1 LASLFQPPEAM
12 QPGQPSVFMTVPSA
26 QFSHRRLVVVTF
38 DWLPAWLL
46 STWGTTWIATPA
58 FDRLAARGVVLD
70 GVMATSDNAE
80 ETLDAMVGRPHA
92 SLDAAGGGPTLLVTD
107 SQSVGR
113 GPLGRRFDSVIEEW
127 ADLADHCQ
135 NDEEETALG
144 QLFRAASDAVSS
156 LTEDGAFLWCHA
168 ASLGETWD
176 APLDLRDCLVG
187 EDDPLP
193 PRSAAVPSVKTGQEA
208 DPDLILGVRQ
218 AFAGQLML
226 ADRMLGRLVDAVES
240 EARQGRPWELVVAGL
255 RGMPLGLH
263 GQLGVPG
270 AAADKLL
277 PFGDLVQ
284 MPVILADAAGRM
296 AGQRFNGLLTA
307 DDIGAFVRECLSGAG
322 QSGLHGLLSDWKCSG
337 REYVVSRNESGA
349 SVVSRHW
356 RLVVETRQQA
366 SGEAGQLQPLLF
378 AKPDDFFEQCDVAD
392 RCPEVVEDLSELLSG
407 EP

>member
-1 LASLFQPPEAM
+1 M
-12 QPGQPSVFMTVPSA
+12 KTGQPSVFMTEPSA
-26 QFSHRRLVVVTF
+26 PSSRRRLVLVTF

-70 GVMATSDNAE
+70 GVMATSDDAE

-92 SLDAAGGGPTLLVTD
+92 SLEAVGRGPALLVTD
-107 SQSVGR
+107 SQLVGR
-113 GPLGRRFDSVIEEW
+113 GPLGRLFDSVIEEW
-127 ADLADHCQ
+127 TDLTDHCRH
-135 NDEEETALG
+135 DEEETALG
-144 QLFRAASDAVSS
+144 QLFNVASDAVSS